1 MYQKIIDAMADL
13 EDDLLMEE
21 VEAAWK
27 NGTPA
32 SEIIAALQKGLDIVG
47 ERFAAQEYFL
57 SELMMSA
64 DLFNEASEIFRGD
77 EDSENAADTLGT
89 FVIGTVETDIHDI
102 GKNIV
107 ASVMKSNGF
116 KVIDLGVDVPVQTFV
131 DAVRK
136 YQPQVIGMSCLL
148 TTCFDY
154 MKKTIEAIRGEG
166 LDKDRLI
173 LIGGGPVDDKTVEYV
188 NADARCETAQVTVI
202 KAKEFLGVV

>member
-1 MYQKIIDAMADL
+1 MNQKIIDAMADL
-13 EDDLLMEE
+13 EDEQLMEE
-21 VEAAWK
+21 VEKAWK
-27 NGTPA
+27 AGTPA
-32 SEIIAALQKGLDIVG
+32 QEIIADLQKGLDIVG
-47 ERFAAQEYFL
+47 DRFASREYFL

-64 DLFNEASEIFRGD
+64 DLFNEASEIFGG
-77 EDSENAADTLGT
+77 EEESDSADTLGT

-148 TTCFDY
+148 TTCFDA
-154 MKKTIEAIRGEG
+154 MKRTIAAIREAG
-166 LDKDRLI
+166 LDQGRLL
-173 LIGGGPVDDKTVEYV
+173 LIGGGPVDDKTVQYV

-202 KAKEFLGVV
+202 KAKQFLGVM